1 MLALP
6 SLYCGA
12 KSIVTDFDPTQY
24 ENEYYKSVMGLIDGK
39 AETAQVGAK
48 QLEPGGKVIDIMA
61 ALEASIRAIKEKE
74 KPKSKKKIG

>member
-1 MLALP
+1 
-6 SLYCGA
+6 
-12 KSIVTDFDPTQY
+12 
-24 ENEYYKSVMGLIDGK
+24 MGLIDGK

>member
-1 MLALP
+1 M
-6 SLYCGA
+6 
-12 KSIVTDFDPTQY
+12 
-24 ENEYYKSVMGLIDGK
+24 IDGK